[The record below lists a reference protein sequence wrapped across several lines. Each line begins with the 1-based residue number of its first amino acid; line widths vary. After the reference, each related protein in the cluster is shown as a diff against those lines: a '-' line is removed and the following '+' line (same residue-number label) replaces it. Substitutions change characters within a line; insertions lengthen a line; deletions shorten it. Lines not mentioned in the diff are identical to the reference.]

1 MSLNMNYFFLII
13 LLYIIYINFFQLRE
27 NMTVAKDSNEY
38 VKKFVNSLFSQIYN
52 YNNSQR
58 FKMVDVNSPYYIEPP
73 KPNIS
78 KIKFI

>member
-1 MSLNMNYFFLII
+1 
-13 LLYIIYINFFQLRE
+13 
-27 NMTVAKDSNEY
+27 MTVAKDSNEY